1 MLRMGPDQVV
11 LQKRQGLQ
19 EHKHLIRDQQ
29 PWSEDRQVYERD
41 QVDNTK
47 ELRGEETFFAT
58 LLFLPLLTC
67 QVTGWC
73 PVESNSS
80 LPSDTIA
87 VLEDTKHFQL
97 EIRNHVQFSNFLL
110 DWGIRRVFSVKEAVE
125 EAIKNFSKCKRC
137 KTYAYRVSDLLELDG
152 NWGQKR
158 DLQTSAKPA
167 VKKATKPPSRIF
179 KSLKIQ
185 KRAKPTSK
193 PVKQKDTSSQL
204 TYHDIA
210 MKVNLITLIS
220 TSQS

>member
-1 MLRMGPDQVV
+1 MGPDQVV

-73 PVESNSS
+73 PVEANSS

-152 NWGQKR
+152 NWGQKS

-220 TSQS
+220 TPQS

>member
-1 MLRMGPDQVV
+1 MLRMGPDKIV
-11 LQKRQGLQ
+11 LQRKQGLQ
-19 EHKHLIRDQQ
+19 RHKHPIRDQQ
-29 PWSEDRQVYERD
+29 PWSEDRQVYERN

-58 LLFLPLLTC
+58 LLFLPLLT

-73 PVESNSS
+73 PVEANSS

-152 NWGQKR
+152 NWGQKS

-210 MKVNLITLIS
+210 MKVNIITLIS
-220 TSQS
+220 TPQS

>member
-1 MLRMGPDQVV
+1 M
-11 LQKRQGLQ
+11 
-19 EHKHLIRDQQ
+19 
-29 PWSEDRQVYERD
+29 
-41 QVDNTK
+41 
-47 ELRGEETFFAT
+47 
-58 LLFLPLLTC
+58 
-67 QVTGWC
+67 TGWC
-73 PVESNSS
+73 PVEANSS

-152 NWGQKR
+152 NWGQKK
-158 DLQTSAKPA
+158 DLQTSAQPA
-167 VKKATKPPSRIF
+167 VKKATKPRSKIF

-220 TSQS
+220 TPQS

>member
-1 MLRMGPDQVV
+1 MLRMGPDKIV
-11 LQKRQGLQ
+11 LQRKQGLQ

-58 LLFLPLLTC
+58 LLLLPLLTC

-73 PVESNSS
+73 PVEANSS

-152 NWGQKR
+152 NWGQKS

-210 MKVNLITLIS
+210 MKVNIITLIS
-220 TSQS
+220 TPQS

>member
-1 MLRMGPDQVV
+1 MLRMGPDKVV

-19 EHKHLIRDQQ
+19 EHKHPIRDQQ

-73 PVESNSS
+73 PVEANSS

-152 NWGQKR
+152 NWGQKS

-220 TSQS
+220 TPQS

>member
-1 MLRMGPDQVV
+1 M
-11 LQKRQGLQ
+11 
-19 EHKHLIRDQQ
+19 
-29 PWSEDRQVYERD
+29 
-41 QVDNTK
+41 
-47 ELRGEETFFAT
+47 
-58 LLFLPLLTC
+58 
-67 QVTGWC
+67 TGWC
-73 PVESNSS
+73 PVEANSS

-158 DLQTSAKPA
+158 DLQTSAKPT

-193 PVKQKDTSSQL
+193 TVKQKDTSSQL

-210 MKVNLITLIS
+210 MKVNL
-220 TSQS
+220 